1 MMDRK
6 ITAKCTGLCNTAYTF
21 LLFIFSFCQILF
33 LTLPQPLGKKK
44 NSKTL
49 PPNLPSFKV
58 KL

>member
-44 NSKTL
+44 FQDITS
-49 PPNLPSFKV
+49 
-58 KL
+58 

>member
-6 ITAKCTGLCNTAYTF
+6 ITAKRTELCNTAYTF
-21 LLFIFSFCQILF
+21 FLSIITFCQILF
-33 LTLPQPLGKKK
+33 LTLPHHLGKK